1 MALTKIKTGSV
12 SDSITLTTP
21 DINGG
26 TIDATLIGG
35 TTPAVAT
42 FTTAS
47 DASGNVRSGR
57 KNFILNGD
65 MRISQRGTSAIP
77 TTNGAVTTCD
87 RFMSEYTSYFT
98 AKAEQ
103 VDDSPVGF
111 SKSLKVTCT
120 AVSGSKDANTYL
132 IPFESRMENDLG
144 IATGVG
150 KTGTK
155 PFTISFWIK
164 SNQTGTKMFDVV
176 YNNYSGNRNL
186 SKSYTI
192 NSADTWEY
200 KTITFPACT
209 ASGSGAATGLK
220 DVSFYWWADA
230 GSTYSGGTEQTAW
243 GTVVAANRA
252 VGVGTNAGVNSYWQI
267 TGVQL
272 EVGSVAT
279 DFEHRSYGE
288 ELLLCKRYYEKCS
301 VEMDYTGDSSAVY
314 MYRSYT
320 IPVEKRVAPTIAVTS
335 SIQYWSNGTPTTISG
350 SNLGLVTT
358 NKYWQ
363 VKALAVSAARGIYGG
378 EVSLDAEL

>member
-35 TTPAVAT
+35 TTPAAISG
-42 FTTAS
+42 TTGT
-47 DASGNVRSGR
+47 DAAGNVRSGR
-57 KNFILNGD
+57 KNLIINGGVT
-65 MRISQRGTSAIP
+65 ISQRGDYTTASTMVHNGVSVDRWKGAFANITVNKQQTS
-77 TTNGAVTTCD
+77 VTIGGV
-87 RFMSEYTSYFT
+87 
-98 AKAEQ
+98 AKKAL
-103 VDDSPVGF
+103 
-111 SKSLKVTCT
+111 KS
-120 AVSGSKDANTYL
+120 
-132 IPFESRMENDLG
+132 
-144 IATGVG
+144 IATSTSSAGYMGNYQGVE
-150 KTGTK
+150 
-155 PFTISFWIK
+155 
-164 SNQTGTKMFDVV
+164 
-176 YNNYSGNRNL
+176 L
-186 SKSYTI
+186 SAFQI
-192 NSADTWEY
+192 
-200 KTITFPACT
+200 
-209 ASGSGAATGLK
+209 
-220 DVSFYWWADA
+220 
-230 GSTYSGGTEQTAW
+230 GSTYTISAWVRSNNSNARLRVNGFGNIGSANAPTSHSGGGDWEKLTWTLSSTGMNNYASLWVILYSDAGNVQVTSGDYIE
-243 GTVVAANRA
+243 VAD
-252 VGVGTNAGVNSYWQI
+252 Y
-267 TGVQL
+267 QL

-279 DFEHRSYGE
+279 EFEHRSYGE